1 MSLFYCFYCIFILFF
16 TQNSFFPD
24 IRIVPMQH
32 TAEVHNSGFDPSQ
45 LSTRKAMWTVVS
57 RLPHSPDGET
67 FIAND
72 MVIALC
78 LNGRLDSRY
87 DMSPVN
93 FRPHDISVM
102 LPNHIVS
109 GAASS
114 PDYRALLVAVAREQ
128 YDELIHR
135 NAFHNFHKFRYHP
148 CFHLD
153 PDQLPQAL
161 TLG

>member
-1 MSLFYCFYCIFILFF
+1 MKNN
-16 TQNSFFPD
+16 T
-24 IRIVPMQH
+24 
-32 TAEVHNSGFDPSQ
+32 EVHHSGLD
-45 LSTRKAMWTVVS
+45 LSELSRQKVIWTEIS
-57 RLPHSPDGET
+57 RLPYSPDGDT
-67 FIAND
+67 YIAND

-78 LNGRLDSRY
+78 LNGRLDSQY

-93 FRPHDISVM
+93 FRAHDISVM